1 LSKLR
6 SRVWLPIFLITH
18 SAEPTMK
25 VNSNNQLCS
34 SKKNFDSSI
43 NEEKIQKK
51 ERHTQVYAQ
60 TYQQKSYILAKLL
73 CCDHYKLSKVYY
85 SFSVVLKACLIYY
98 RSGKAVGG
106 ISANGGRDVL
116 TGVIECS

>member
-1 LSKLR
+1 VGERILKTGYHLSNVTVK
-6 SRVWLPIFLITH
+6 SMVAYFLITH

-25 VNSNNQLCS
+25 VNSNNQLYS
-34 SKKNFDSSI
+34 SKKTFDSSI

-73 CCDHYKLSKVYY
+73 CAITINSQKYTIVFQSC
-85 SFSVVLKACLIYY
+85 
-98 RSGKAVGG
+98 
-106 ISANGGRDVL
+106 
-116 TGVIECS
+116 